1 MDIQVT
7 SKSIEANKAIVRRY
21 LEDVPGVLD
30 ELADPDLTII
40 APGMTTMRG
49 LKNVKMFSAPYFAA
63 LSERRFT
70 AEEMIGEADK
80 VTVRWTIRLT
90 TKVPVPLPDGTLTP
104 AGRTVTETGISICRI
119 REGKSS
125 WRRTRLKNCF
135 VCANL
140 HTLVLLSTSNFIMGC
155 LTVHSMNC
163 PSSPKQS

>member
-21 LEDVPGVLD
+21 LEEVPGVLD

-90 TKVPVPLPDGTLTP
+90 TKVPVPPDGTLMP
-104 AGRTVTETGISICRI
+104 ADRTVTETGISNCRL
-119 REGKSS
+119 REGKILEELTHMDWLGILKQGREARRKLW
-125 WRRTRLKNCF
+125 WRRLFRVEKE
-135 VCANL
+135 A
-140 HTLVLLSTSNFIMGC
+140 
-155 LTVHSMNC
+155 
-163 PSSPKQS
+163 Q

>member
-90 TKVPVPLPDGTLTP
+90 TKVPVPLPDGTLMP
-104 AGRTVTETGISICRI
+104 AGITVNETGISICRP
-119 REGKSS
+119 REGKILEELTYMDWLGILKQGREARGKLW
-125 WRRTRLKNCF
+125 WRRLFK
-135 VCANL
+135 VA
-140 HTLVLLSTSNFIMGC
+140 
-155 LTVHSMNC
+155 
-163 PSSPKQS
+163 KEAQ